1 VKANYFVALSGV
13 LADNAADPSA
23 RQAAGINMKN
33 ALDAQVR
40 ALAQHSGAPFT
51 RAAQEKPTNTSN
63 NRLLVCT
70 NLSVGSGSVDPVC
83 GLLTRASFL
92 LAACLQNQQTK
103 VERMQRWLTLDP
115 AAKGQVKQVLVQTFA
130 AEDRNARR
138 TAAQV
143 TVSNPH
149 LIFIILT

>member
-1 VKANYFVALSGV
+1 
-13 LADNAADPSA
+13 
-23 RQAAGINMKN
+23 M
-33 ALDAQVR
+33 
-40 ALAQHSGAPFT
+40 
-51 RAAQEKPTNTSN
+51 
-63 NRLLVCT
+63 CT
-70 NLSVGSGSVDPVC
+70 NLSDGSGSVDPVC